1 MQAPMTA
8 SEQSSNLPVFLFH
21 LYSSAAQDGKLRRA
35 TRVTLDDLFAFAM
48 VQAFNSYLCSTL
60 HVAHAHR
67 MRGHR
72 WADDPA
78 AIVEMQRF
86 TDAIFFLLLRH
97 GRGFGL

>member
-1 MQAPMTA
+1 
-8 SEQSSNLPVFLFH
+8 
-21 LYSSAAQDGKLRRA
+21 
-35 TRVTLDDLFAFAM
+35 
-48 VQAFNSYLCSTL
+48 
-60 HVAHAHR
+60 